1 MPTRSRWRSGSA
13 AGRSE
18 RVDRDPAGE
27 ARLVEVVLDPGA
39 GFRRGPDLEHERRI
53 AIHDL
58 LEENSFAPTAGSG
71 GPYRLRIGREEGR
84 LLLDVEDEA
93 GETQGRAVLHLGSL
107 RQTLRDYATICDSY
121 HEAIRTA
128 PRSRIEAIDMGR
140 RACHNDGAEIIR
152 QELAGSIDIDDKTA
166 RRLFTLVYAL
176 HVRV

>member
-1 MPTRSRWRSGSA
+1 MSCWTRARDFAGAPILSTSAASPSTICWRRTPSRRPQDRAALIGSA
-13 AGRSE
+13 SA
-18 RVDRDPAGE
+18 A
-27 ARLVEVVLDPGA
+27 
-39 GFRRGPDLEHERRI
+39 RRG
-53 AIHDL
+53 
-58 LEENSFAPTAGSG
+58 GSA
-71 GPYRLRIGREEGR
+71 
-84 LLLDVEDEA
+84 LDVEDEA

-152 QELAGSIDIDDKTA
+152 RELASSIDIDDTTA